1 MSVLGVQGVTQLLQ
15 GLEVDASLSQAA
27 VGRDT
32 SLDVDRAEKLSK
44 QASQRRD
51 LNQEVENIKNVI

>member
-32 SLDVDRAEKLSK
+32 SLDVDRAEKLNK